1 VLPPWATT
9 LIGVG
14 LFAVVGWL
22 VMRMSGNGFY
32 WTEMHQIML
41 AAGPLTMVILLAP
54 LQELDPVRTD
64 NPVGMALVGLGALI
78 FLVWLWWG
86 VRKRARRTTRSVS

>member
-1 VLPPWATT
+1 
-9 LIGVG
+9 
-14 LFAVVGWL
+14 
-22 VMRMSGNGFY
+22 MRMSGNGFS

-41 AAGPLTMVILLAP
+41 AAGPLTIVILSAP

-64 NPVGMALVGLGALI
+64 NPVGMAWVGLGALI

-86 VRKRARRTTRSVS
+86 VRGRARRTTGSVS